1 MLTCQAHL
9 KVSVLSCLLDVVYLE
24 IVVFFY
30 DFQGFGSIRS
40 TQPTETHIS
49 KMLHFLPNY
58 FFCTIGK
65 NVYKPL
71 RPL

>member
-1 MLTCQAHL
+1 M
-9 KVSVLSCLLDVVYLE
+9 DVVYLE

-49 KMLHFLPNY
+49 RKLHFLPNY
-58 FFCTIGK
+58 FFRAIGK
-65 NVYKPL
+65 NGYEPL